1 MIRLI
6 GYILQ
11 AFAGLF
17 GALVW
22 FGIWIEWV
30 GAFFGFWLAL
40 IFSPGIIV
48 FPFFYWLIE
57 GDLPQL
63 YLIIW
68 VVGLIGIGI
77 TMIGSVESEI

>member
-11 AFAGLF
+11 AVAGLF

-30 GAFFGFWLAL
+30 GTFFGFWLAC

-68 VVGLIGIGI
+68 VVGVIGIGI